1 MAANT
6 YNFIFLY
13 NTHNDSYTRKFVYCD
28 FSNLFI
34 KTKMKKINVKSR
46 IKKEELN
53 PVFHFKDKEEDDKI
67 LTPQIIKQALK
78 TGKVEIA
85 GKNLKNSKDFLDK
98 INNATVID
106 MSH

>member
-1 MAANT
+1 
-6 YNFIFLY
+6 
-13 NTHNDSYTRKFVYCD
+13 
-28 FSNLFI
+28 
-34 KTKMKKINVKSR
+34 MKKINVKSR

-67 LTPQIIKQALK
+67 LTSQIIKQALK

-85 GKNLKNSKDFLDK
+85 GKNLKNSKNFLDK
-98 INNATVID
+98 INNAAVID